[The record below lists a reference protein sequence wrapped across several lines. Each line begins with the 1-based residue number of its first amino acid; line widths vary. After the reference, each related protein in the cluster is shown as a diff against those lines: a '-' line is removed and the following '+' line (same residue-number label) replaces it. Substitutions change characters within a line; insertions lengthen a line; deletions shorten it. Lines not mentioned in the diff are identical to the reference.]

1 MVTHIVLWKF
11 HEEADGRSRE
21 ENMRL
26 AKEKLEALRGRIP
39 GLLHI
44 EVGLDTTGHPQA
56 ADVSLYSRLASWEAL
71 ERYQVHPEHQA
82 VLPFMRAVVSSRVSS
97 DYESTGDDA

>member
-1 MVTHIVLWKF
+1 MVTHIVLWKL
-11 HEEADGRSRE
+11 HEEAGGRSRE
-21 ENMRL
+21 ENMQL

-56 ADVSLYSRLASWEAL
+56 ADVALYTQLDSWDAL
-71 ERYQVHPEHQA
+71 EKYQNHPEHQA
-82 VLPFMRAVVSSRVSS
+82 VIPFMREIVVSRTAA
-97 DYESTGDDA
+97 DYES

>member
-11 HEEADGRSRE
+11 LAEADGRSRA
-21 ENMRL
+21 ENMQL

-56 ADVSLYSRLASWEAL
+56 ADVALYTQLESWDAL
-71 ERYQVHPEHQA
+71 ERYQKHPEHQA
-82 VLPFMRAVVSSRVSS
+82 VIPFMKKVVESRTAA
-97 DYESTGDDA
+97 DYES

>member
-1 MVTHIVLWKF
+1 MQ
-11 HEEADGRSRE
+11 
-21 ENMRL
+21 L

-56 ADVSLYSRLASWEAL
+56 ADVALYSTVESWDAL
-71 ERYQVHPEHQA
+71 EHYQSHPDHQA
-82 VLPFMRAVVSSRVSS
+82 VLPFMREVVASRTAA
-97 DYESTGDDA
+97 DYES

>member
-11 HEEADGRSRE
+11 HDHAGGRSRA
-21 ENMRL
+21 ENMLL

-44 EVGLDTTGHPQA
+44 EVGLDTTDHPQS
-56 ADVSLYSRLASWEAL
+56 ADVALYSTLASWEAL

-82 VLPFMRAVVSSRVSS
+82 VLPFMREVVASRTAA
-97 DYESTGDDA
+97 DYES